1 MPNLTKEGKLNE
13 SQKQEIKEKIQ
24 EAIQNLKEDSDA
36 WDILSYVYRELS
48 FAMNDEWKRLCLN
61 EIKIV
66 TGKGIRG

>member
-1 MPNLTKEGKLNE
+1 MNE

-66 TGKGIRG
+66 TEKGIRG